1 MDKANVL
8 RVISSSVS
16 GSLFQQKSKK
26 FNAEMYRLAPSGHT
40 NWRADVTVKQGN
52 VCLAYTLQRMG

>member
-16 GSLFQQKSKK
+16 GSLFQQKWKK
-26 FNAEMYRLAPSGHT
+26 FNAEMYRLAPSVHT
-40 NWRADVTVKQGN
+40 NWLADVTV
-52 VCLAYTLQRMG
+52 